1 MPYTLRGKSSGQSI
15 TAAEVN
21 AEFEDGYQI
30 TCILLVF
37 PDTTPFLSACA
48 EGDKVALPGNQ

>member
-15 TAAEVN
+15 TGAEVN
-21 AEFEDGYQI
+21 VDFKDGYQI

-37 PDTTPFLSACA
+37 PIQNP
-48 EGDKVALPGNQ
+48 